1 MRHRWALIAALC
13 SLAALITAAILWHR
27 WPPPQEQPAGGQTRT
42 DPVLTTLLREPA
54 RNDRQH
60 KSPFFTA
67 LASLARKH
75 GANESEYV
83 PVGIVRVDEG
93 FAAAVGAGRV
103 VVVLRGGS
111 GFIPG
116 EDTQYLLL
124 LDQDG
129 HLLDRLS
136 CSISNR
142 LTRMF
147 VESGDFRS
155 EVPEAPAPDGAHLVL
170 RYVPEKGGSVSGNWS
185 HEITHR
191 GKTYH
196 FHWDQGRPGT
206 VPSADWAEKGLCRV
220 AVREGTFAVLFPDL
234 RQVDGG
240 R

>member
-1 MRHRWALIAALC
+1 
-13 SLAALITAAILWHR
+13 
-27 WPPPQEQPAGGQTRT
+27 
-42 DPVLTTLLREPA
+42 LTTLLREPA

-75 GANESEYV
+75 GGDESDYV
-83 PVGIVRVDEG
+83 PEGIVRVDEG

-103 VVVLRGGS
+103 AVVLRGDS
-111 GFIPG
+111 GFMPG
-116 EDTQYLLL
+116 DDTQYLLL
-124 LDQDG
+124 LDQEG
-129 HLLDRLS
+129 RLLDRLS

-147 VESGDFRS
+147 VESGDFRA
-155 EVPEAPAPDGAHLVL
+155 EVSEAPQPDGAQLVL

-191 GKTYH
+191 GKTYR
-196 FHWDQGRPGT
+196 FHWGQFYWNQGRPGA
-206 VPSADWAEKGLCRV
+206 VPSVEWAAKGLCRV
-220 AVREGTFAVLFPDL
+220 AVREGKFAVLFPHL